1 MNLLTSPL
9 PDSLPNRKILP
20 RKSLTPSAR
29 QPRAGHR
36 EHAVCTCSLACTP
49 VPGCRQLA
57 TLRRLRSQ
65 ARLGLRS
72 CGRPWRLPQHN
83 RGRQRRSFYL
93 PLSLHVFELPGIRG
107 ESVGTNAARA
117 FDRRQRA
124 AGTLC
129 VSSAEAPGSVERS
142 KRSGTSCRRKYRSTA
157 SGRFPKGLWGL
168 SELLYSR

>member
-49 VPGCRQLA
+49 VPGCRQVA

-142 KRSGTSCRRKYRSTA
+142 KRSGTSCRRKYRPTA